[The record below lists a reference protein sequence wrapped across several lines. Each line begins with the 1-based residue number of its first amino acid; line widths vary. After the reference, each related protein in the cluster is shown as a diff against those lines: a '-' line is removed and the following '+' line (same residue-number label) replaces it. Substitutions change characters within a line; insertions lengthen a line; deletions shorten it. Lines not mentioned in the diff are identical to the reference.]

1 MIKQY
6 WTKQRIWLLIFL
18 MVVGIGALLFTSH
31 NEQFYQQPIAKV
43 ISEKT
48 MSKQRVKDQFDNVD
62 HQYNQQLQV
71 KLMNGKYRGQKLTVQ
86 NTYSDSQPMDRHY
99 RVGNEV
105 FLTQLRKRGGKLTA
119 NVNGYKRDTVIVF
132 LLWLVVLM
140 LLLLMGRSGMFAF
153 LSVVINALLFII
165 AIGIDLKQNGQ
176 HIMLLFSVLA
186 IIFTFISLLLVLGF
200 SKRMLATFA
209 ATVIGTF
216 VALGVSMLVFM
227 WTHERGIYYESM
239 EYVTQVPRPLFL
251 AETLLGSLGAVMD
264 ESSDIIATLFELK
277 QLNPAVTRKQLFI
290 SGRNVGKSIMGPLIN
305 VLFLIF
311 MVDTFTGSLL
321 YIKNGNSW
329 GYTYAMNMSLGTI
342 QSLISGIGIVLSV
355 PLVSLF
361 GALLLGKKV
370 QR

>member
-1 MIKQY
+1 MIRQY

-31 NEQFYQQPIAKV
+31 NERFYQQPIAKV
-43 ISEKT
+43 ISEKKV
-48 MSKQRVKDQFDNVD
+48 SKQRVKDQFDNVD
-62 HQYNQQLQV
+62 HQYTQQLQV

-86 NTYSDSQPMDRHY
+86 NTYSDSQPMDQRY
-99 RVGNEV
+99 RAGNEV

-132 LLWLVVLM
+132 LLWLVILM
-140 LLLLMGRSGMFAF
+140 LLLLMGRAGLFAF

-165 AIGIDLKQNGQ
+165 AIEIDLKQNGQ

-200 SKRMLATFA
+200 SKKMLATFA

-216 VALGVSMLVFM
+216 VALGVSMLVFI